1 MEKGE
6 GSNKGRR
13 EKRRRERR
21 KEETFADC
29 HLQLHRNRMRT

>member
-6 GSNKGRR
+6 GRKKG
-13 EKRRRERR
+13 EERGE